1 MSTPASFLPRL
12 FALSALAAFLLA
24 VGDAASAP
32 ADAFP
37 RFGNDNRVLTAFPGE
52 AEAAGIAR
60 DNTGAM
66 VVAGTV
72 TGPGGSDI
80 AVARYLL
87 SGRLDPS
94 FGDDGT
100 VVYDFGGDENAG
112 DVVIGSGERI
122 FGGRIV
128 VGGWSGSA
136 SAPAAGEALVF
147 RLLPDGGLDPSF
159 GDGGVARP
167 GPGGVQAVESDSR
180 ERVIAAGS
188 REVGPLDTPWQVWR
202 LTAEG
207 QPDSSFGGGDGVASG
222 SVGGDA
228 NSAED
233 LVLNVR
239 GRVTIAVCAQT
250 AEASNSFAVV
260 RLRSDGSLDPT
271 FGGGSGTVSVDF
283 GAAACP
289 RSLAID
295 RRSWIVAAGTGRR
308 DMLVTRLRWDGSFD
322 PNFSG
327 DGRARVRFP
336 GFDARLG
343 RIAVDGNRRIYL
355 AGQVTPTSGSK
366 YPSRFA
372 LARLD
377 RDARLD
383 PNFGRGGRV
392 AISFGAGKASEAGAS
407 SLTVRG
413 GVAYAAGFAVV
424 SRSASPPARFA
435 LVRYIRPGE
444 RLAQPPTLAA
454 SGRGR

>member
-12 FALSALAAFLLA
+12 LALSALAALLLA
-24 VGDAASAP
+24 LGDAGSASA
-32 ADAFP
+32 AAFP
-37 RFGNDNRVLTAFPGE
+37 RFGNDNRVLTAFPGQ
-52 AEAAGIAR
+52 AKAAGIAR
-60 DNTGAM
+60 DSAGTM

-72 TGPGGSDI
+72 TGSGGSDI
-80 AVARYLL
+80 ALARYLP

-94 FGDDGT
+94 FGSDGT

-112 DVVIGSGERI
+112 DVVIGPGERI

-128 VGGWSGSA
+128 VGGWSGFA

-167 GPGGVQAVESDSR
+167 GPGGVQAVEFDGR

-188 REVGPLDTPWQVWR
+188 REVGPFDNPWQVWR

-207 QPDSSFGGGDGVASG
+207 QPDLSFGGGDGVASG

-233 LVLNVR
+233 VVLNVR

-250 AEASNSFAVV
+250 AEVANTFAVV
-260 RLRSDGSLDPT
+260 RLRSDGSPDPT
-271 FGGGSGTVSVDF
+271 FGGGSGTVRVDF
-283 GAAACP
+283 GDDAACP
-289 RSLAID
+289 RALAMD
-295 RRSWIVAAGTGRR
+295 RRNWIVAAGTGSR

-327 DGRARVRFP
+327 DGRARVHFP
-336 GFDARLG
+336 KFTARLG
-343 RIAVDGNRRIYL
+343 RIAIDGNRRIYL

-366 YPSRFA
+366 YPTRFA
-372 LARLD
+372 LARLG

-383 PNFGRGGRV
+383 PNFGRDGRV
-392 AISFGAGKASEAGAS
+392 TIRVGAGNAFEAGAT
-407 SLTVRG
+407 SLTIRG

-424 SRSASPPARFA
+424 SRSNPPPARFA
-435 LVRYIRPGE
+435 LVRYQRRGE
-444 RLAQPPTLAA
+444 R
-454 SGRGR
+454 R